1 MSLETAEGNIGE
13 EPQVI
18 TTSNPEGGTPAYD
31 TYREWIAQYY
41 RNLERAEGRGPLEV
55 KFIQANEKAKLPYM
69 AHEGDACSD
78 VYSVDEIDIQPGE
91 TKAVDT
97 GLKVAFIPK
106 GHKVVVFCRSGFGFK
121 SILVANAP
129 GQIDEGYRG
138 NLKILIH
145 NASQKVVEVRP
156 GDRIAQ
162 IALEKV
168 IPVTYAWTET
178 SEDTDRGVGG
188 FGSSG
193 IK

>member
-1 MSLETAEGNIGE
+1 MSIETAEGNIGE
-13 EPQVI
+13 DMQLE
-18 TTSNPEGGTPAYD
+18 TTSNSKGNSAVYDAYK
-31 TYREWIAQYY
+31 EWIELYQS
-41 RNLERAEGRGPLEV
+41 NLKKPLEV
-55 KFIQANEKAKLPYM
+55 KFIQADEKAKLPYM
-69 AHEGDACSD
+69 AHEDDACSD
-78 VYSVDEIDIQPGE
+78 VYSIDNVDILPGE

-106 GHKVVVFCRSGFGFK
+106 GYKVVVYCRSGFGFK

-168 IPVTYAWTET
+168 IPVTYAWTESFEET
-178 SEDTDRGVGG
+178 ARGVGG

>member
-1 MSLETAEGNIGE
+1 MSIETAEGNIGIN
-13 EPQVI
+13 PDVV
-18 TTSNPEGGTPAYD
+18 TFSNPLGTSEPYSQYIRERQAYYD
-31 TYREWIAQYY
+31 AM
-41 RNLERAEGRGPLEV
+41 NKPLEV
-55 KFIQANEKAKLPYM
+55 KFVQASEKAKLPYM
-69 AHEGDACSD
+69 AHEDDACSD
-78 VYSVDEIDIQPGE
+78 VHSVDEIDIQPGE

-106 GHKVVVFCRSGFGFK
+106 GYKVVVFCRSGFGFK

-145 NASQKVVEVRP
+145 NASQKLLEVRP

-168 IPVTYAWTET
+168 IPVKYSWTDSYEET
-178 SEDTDRGVGG
+178 ERGVGG

>member
-1 MSLETAEGNIGE
+1 MDLETAEGNIGTN
-13 EPQVI
+13 PDVV
-18 TTSNPEGGTPAYD
+18 TFSNPIGTNSAYS
-31 TYREWIAQYY
+31 QYIKQRQSY
-41 RNLERAEGRGPLEV
+41 YDEMNKPLEV

-69 AHEGDACSD
+69 AHEDDACSD
-78 VYSVDEIDIQPGE
+78 VHSVDEIDIQPGE